1 MTKMQRFKKILVGLL
16 MLVCCAVLIA
26 EPDLGLY
33 IVALILCV
41 SMLVYGIRC
50 LILYFTMARHMVGGA
65 SILYKGIIVLDLA
78 IFTLCMVD
86 DPHMYIMLYLLGMHA
101 FAGVMD
107 ILLAM
112 EARRFGAPAWKQSLG
127 SGIVNLAVAVSAV
140 VAVLFLHST
149 TDLVYIYAGCL
160 FYSAC
165 SQFISAFQKTAI
177 VYIQ

>member
-1 MTKMQRFKKILVGLL
+1 MTKMQRVKQVLSALL
-16 MLVCCAVLIA
+16 MMGCCFILIR
-26 EPDLGLY
+26 EPELGY
-33 IVALILCV
+33 AIVALILSV
-41 SMLVYGIRC
+41 SLLLYAIRC
-50 LILYFTMARHMVGGA
+50 LIYYFTMARHMVGGA

-127 SGIVNLAVAVSAV
+127 SGIVNLAIAISAV
-140 VAVLFLHST
+140 VVVLFLHST

-165 SQFISAFQKTAI
+165 SQFVSAFQKTAI

>member
-16 MLVCCAVLIA
+16 MLVCC
-26 EPDLGLY
+26 
-33 IVALILCV
+33 
-41 SMLVYGIRC
+41 IRC

-165 SQFISAFQKTAI
+165 SQFVSAFQKTAI

>member
-1 MTKMQRFKKILVGLL
+1 MPSDRQNPPRWSCPQAKF
-16 MLVCCAVLIA
+16 
-26 EPDLGLY
+26 
-33 IVALILCV
+33 
-41 SMLVYGIRC
+41 YGIRC

-165 SQFISAFQKTAI
+165 SQFVSAFQKTAI